1 MIQSSQHSNQ
11 PENDMSHIL
20 IAKYT
25 AEYKFITV
33 KFMEDDSVEYVV
45 GGEVSD
51 SDLNAAITAGGANI
65 PGYACQIEI

>member
-1 MIQSSQHSNQ
+1 
-11 PENDMSHIL
+11 MSHIL

-51 SDLNAAITAGGANI
+51 SDLNAAIAAGGANI
-65 PGYACQIEI
+65 PGYAC